1 MLKKL
6 FKFTMW
12 VSIVITAIAS
22 VIAVIFFWTPLFK
35 ATKKVDNV
43 TNCPDEIE
51 MPEEDEDD

>member
-22 VIAVIFFWTPLFK
+22 VIAIIFFWTPLFK

-51 MPEEDEDD
+51 IPEDEEY

>member
-6 FKFTMW
+6 FKLTMW

-22 VIAVIFFWTPLFK
+22 VIAVIFFWIPLFK

-51 MPEEDEDD
+51 MPEDDE

>member
-1 MLKKL
+1 MLKKV
-6 FKFTMW
+6 FKFMMW

-22 VIAVIFFWTPLFK
+22 VIAIIFFWTPLFK

-51 MPEEDEDD
+51 TMEEDDDE